1 MKLLL
6 ICQGGMS
13 TSILMNKMKKYA
25 SAHDIEL
32 EVKATSISEYAE
44 DAPNYDVLLVGPQAS
59 YRVDEVAKTTGKPTG
74 SIAPVDYGIG
84 NVENIMK
91 QAHQLLGK

>member
-1 MKLLL
+1 MKILL

-13 TSILMNKMKKYA
+13 TSYLMHKMKKYA
-25 SAHDIEL
+25 DSNGIEL
-32 EVKATSISEYAE
+32 EVNATSINEYLE
-44 DAPNYDVLLVGPQAS
+44 EAPNYDVLLVGPQAS
-59 YRVDEVAKTTGKPTG
+59 YRLDEIANDSGKPTG
-74 SIAPVDYGIG
+74 GISPADYGIG